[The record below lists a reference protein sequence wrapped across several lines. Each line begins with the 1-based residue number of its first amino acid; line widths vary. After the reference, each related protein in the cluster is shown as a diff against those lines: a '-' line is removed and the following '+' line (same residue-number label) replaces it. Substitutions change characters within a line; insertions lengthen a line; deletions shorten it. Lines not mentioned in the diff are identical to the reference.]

1 MKKRLFSIMLAMIMC
16 FSLLPSTALA
26 EGTSSYSIENGT
38 LVISGTT
45 DGSDLPTTE
54 FSSIKITSTGVVTGG
69 NYTLYR

>member
-16 FSLLPSTALA
+16 FSLLPALA